1 MTIKIE
7 KVLVVDDEIIMRNFL
22 SEALK
27 RKGIDVTTVE
37 TGQKAFGIIEE
48 GSFDMVITDMK
59 MPGITGMDVVRKVK
73 ELSPNTLV
81 IVITAHGTIE
91 NAIEAMRAGAFDYMI
106 KPFSIENLIAI
117 IEKAQTHVSLVEE
130 NLYLRQQIS
139 SGSRPHRK
147 MIAESPTMRKI
158 LSDIEQ
164 IAKSNAS
171 VFINGE
177 SGTGKEVV
185 AQAVHYS
192 SPRVNNPFI
201 KVNCA
206 AVPETLVE
214 SEFFGH
220 EKGAFTGANAKRLGR
235 FELANGG
242 SLLLDEI
249 TEIPIGLQA
258 KLLRV
263 IQEHEF
269 ERVGGSKSVKVDVRL
284 ISTSNR
290 NMKEAITNKV
300 LREDLYYRLNVI
312 PIFIPP
318 LRERREDILPLAEY
332 FIERMC
338 QENHTEKKKLTP
350 EAKKKLV
357 DYSWPGNI
365 RELSN
370 VIERAIVMD
379 ATPLIGVEYLYLDGI
394 LLKDVKHEQMTL
406 EDLEKKHIIETL
418 QCHENNP
425 DKAAETLGITLRML
439 RSKLSTYNLID
450 K

>member
-1 MTIKIE
+1 MTIE
-7 KVLVVDDEIIMRNFL
+7 KVLVVDDEMIMRNFL

-27 RKGIDVTTVE
+27 RKGIDVTTAE
-37 TGQKAFGIIEE
+37 TGQKALALLEE
-48 GSFDMVITDMK
+48 GSFDLVITDMK
-59 MPGITGMDVVRKVK
+59 MPGITGMDVVRKAK
-73 ELSPNTLV
+73 EISPNTLV
-81 IVITAHGTIE
+81 IVITAYGTIE
-91 NAIEAMRAGAFDYMI
+91 NAIEAMRSGAFDYLI
-106 KPFSIENLIAI
+106 KPFAIENLIAI
-117 IEKAQTHVSLVEE
+117 IEKAQAHVSLVEE
-130 NLYLRQQIS
+130 NQYLRQQVA
-139 SGSRPHRK
+139 SGNNARRK
-147 MIAESPTMRKI
+147 IIAESPAMLKI
-158 LSDIEQ
+158 LSDVAQ
-164 IAKSNAS
+164 IAKSHTS

-177 SGTGKEVV
+177 TGTGKEVL
-185 AQAVHYS
+185 AQAIHYG
-192 SPRVNNPFI
+192 SPRANRPFI

-235 FELANGG
+235 FELAHGG

-249 TEIPIGLQA
+249 TEIPIALQA

-269 ERVGGSKSVKVDVRL
+269 ERVGGSKPVKVDVRL

-290 NMKEAITNKV
+290 NMKEAISNKV

-312 PIFIPP
+312 PISIPP
-318 LRERREDILPLAEY
+318 LRERKEDILPLAEY

-350 EAKKKLV
+350 EAKKKLLA
-357 DYSWPGNI
+357 YAWPGNI

-379 ATPLIGVEYLYLDGI
+379 ATPLIGVEYLYLDGL
-394 LLKDVKHEQMTL
+394 LLKEEKHERMTL

-418 QCHENNP
+418 QSHENNP
-425 DKAAETLGITLRML
+425 NKAAETLGITLRML
-439 RSKLSTYNLID
+439 RSKLSTYNLTE